1 MRKLILFAS
10 AMAMS
15 ILTSAQIDKEQLA
28 LDVSKADAAN
38 TEKLKAFIWKRH
50 STATVNGQV
59 KATIISEFSFNEK
72 GEIQAKPISGETS
85 VKEKPGLRGV
95 AQQNAMEQN
104 LDYVEKALKL
114 SIAYTY
120 MSKGQLLDFFE
131 KSTITEVGNTYEVT
145 GTNVYVQGDRLTV
158 VVEKDTRLFLKKTF
172 SSFLEKDA
180 IDGVINYEKF
190 NSGVSH
196 GSTTV
201 LNLPAKNAR
210 IDAKNQDYSQ
220 RVE

>member
-50 STATVNGQV
+50 SAATVNGEV
-59 KATIISEFSFNEK
+59 KATIITEFSFNEQ
-72 GEIQAKPISGETS
+72 GEIQAKQIGGETS

-95 AQQNAMEQN
+95 AQKNAIEQN

-114 SIAYTY
+114 SLAYTY

-158 VVEKDTRLFLKKTF
+158 VVEKDTKLFLKKTF

-196 GSTTV
+196 GSTTL

>member
-15 ILTSAQIDKEQLA
+15 ILTTAQIDKEQLA
-28 LDVSKADAAN
+28 LEVSKADAAN

-50 STATVNGQV
+50 SAATVNGEV
-59 KATIISEFSFNEK
+59 KATIITEFSFNEQ
-72 GEIQAKPISGETS
+72 GEIQAKQIGGETS

-95 AQQNAMEQN
+95 AQKNAMEQN

-114 SIAYTY
+114 SLAYTY

-131 KSTITEVGNTYEVT
+131 NSTITEVGNTYEVT

-158 VVEKDTRLFLKKTF
+158 VVDKDTKLFIKKTF
-172 SSFLEKDA
+172 SSVLEQDA

>member
-38 TEKLKAFIWKRH
+38 TENLKAFIWKRH
-50 STATVNGQV
+50 SAATVNGEV
-59 KATIISEFSFNEK
+59 KATIITEFSFNEK
-72 GEIQAKPISGETS
+72 GEIQAKPIGGETS

-95 AQQNAMEQN
+95 AQKNAMEQN

-114 SIAYTY
+114 SLAYTY

-158 VVEKDTRLFLKKTF
+158 VVEKDTKLFLKKTF
-172 SSFLEKDA
+172 SSFLEQDA